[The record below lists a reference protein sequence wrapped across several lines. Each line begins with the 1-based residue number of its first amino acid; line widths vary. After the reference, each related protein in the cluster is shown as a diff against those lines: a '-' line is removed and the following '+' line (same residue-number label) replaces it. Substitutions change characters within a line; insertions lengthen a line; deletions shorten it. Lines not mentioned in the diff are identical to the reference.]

1 MDLGFA
7 EGDAHAED
15 LASAIGS
22 DAQGDEHRTV
32 EHAAA
37 LADFLVAGVE
47 DDVGEGTQRPGAPEE
62 QIGVE
67 ACGAVADLGGT
78 HGGAAEFLKDGGD
91 FAGGDALD
99 VHLPSLRSALRAA
112 CGRRSRF
119 ARFCQRQG
127 ECLLAA
133 DALFESRRVELD
145 VAADL
150 RDSESDGAHAGL
162 EGLWFEAV

>member
-1 MDLGFA
+1 LLEALEEFAPVDLGFA

-78 HGGAAEFLKDGGD
+78 HGSAAEFFKDGGD
-91 FAGGDALD
+91 FAGRDALD
-99 VHLPSLRSALRAA
+99 IH
-112 CGRRSRF
+112 
-119 ARFCQRQG
+119 FCERQ
-127 ECLLAA
+127 
-133 DALFESRRVELD
+133 S
-145 VAADL
+145 
-150 RDSESDGAHAGL
+150 
-162 EGLWFEAV
+162 